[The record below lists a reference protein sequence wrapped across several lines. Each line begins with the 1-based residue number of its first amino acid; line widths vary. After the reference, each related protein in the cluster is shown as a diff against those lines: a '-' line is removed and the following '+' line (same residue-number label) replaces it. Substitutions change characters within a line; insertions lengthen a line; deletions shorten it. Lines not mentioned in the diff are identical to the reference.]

1 MLRGTMIPPEHDV
14 PELKSRRRDPRA
26 HLTSAE
32 SLLWH
37 CLQRSRLEGRKF
49 RRQHS
54 VGPFVLDFYC
64 PAERLAVE
72 LDNSARDRE
81 PVVRRDVLRT
91 TYLAATGVRVIRFEN
106 QDVVRNPDGVLASI
120 KRCFGAPLGRAHVL
134 PDE

>member
-1 MLRGTMIPPEHDV
+1 MIPPRHNA
-14 PELKSRRRDPRA
+14 PELKSRRRDLRA
-26 HLTSAE
+26 SLTPAE

-37 CLQRSRLEGRKF
+37 HLQRSKLQGRKF

-64 PAERLAVE
+64 PSERLAVE
-72 LDNSARDRE
+72 LDGTAHDHGLAI
-81 PVVRRDVLRT
+81 RRDVLRT

-106 QDVVRNPDGVLASI
+106 QAVVRNPDGVLASI
-120 KRCFGAPLGRAHVL
+120 MRCFGAPLGRAHVL